1 MPDQYLAREECCRHS
16 GQQRPQQYEI
26 MAQKMKEAGYTTRTA
41 AVVQNKVKA
50 LRQAYIQAKVKIYV
64 SLSVI
69 RPVLE

>member
-1 MPDQYLAREECCRHS
+1 
-16 GQQRPQQYEI
+16 

-50 LRQAYIQAKVKIYV
+50 LRQAYIRAKVKIYV